1 MQRIDRLGWAAGL
14 SFTSFGVRMGVRAN
28 SEAALERALSRL
40 PAGWKP
46 SRSRVVERLYSL
58 VDGGETKRR
67 GVRRFSLLFGD
78 ITRLSRSLEVE
89 EVFDTFESDL
99 RLHIAARARGRAFVH
114 AGVVGWNGGAILI
127 PGRTLSGKTTLV
139 AELVRAGAT
148 YYSDEFAVLD
158 ERGRVHPFPKPL
170 AMREGNALKQTNY
183 SVEHFGGTTGVK
195 PLPVAL
201 VVVCRYG
208 SRARWRPR
216 RLTAGE
222 GMLALLDNAVSARR
236 EPERALTALREVVLR
251 APVLKGVRGEASETA
266 EMVLRSLD
274 AK

>member
-1 MQRIDRLGWAAGL
+1 MQKIDRLGWTAGL

-28 SEAALERALSRL
+28 SEDALERALLRL

-46 SRSRVVERLYSL
+46 SRSNVVERLYSL
-58 VDGGETKRR
+58 ADGGGMNRR

-78 ITRLSRSLEVE
+78 ITRLARSLDTE

-99 RLHIAARARGRAFVH
+99 RLHVAARARGRAFVH
-114 AGVVGWNGGAILI
+114 AGVVGWNDKAILI
-127 PGRTLSGKTTLV
+127 PGRSMSGKTTLV

-170 AMREGNALKQTNY
+170 AMRKRGALKQTNY
-183 SVEHFGGTTGVK
+183 EVEHFGGSNGVK

-208 SRARWRPR
+208 ARKRWRPR

-236 EPERALTALREVVLR
+236 EPEKALSALREVVLR